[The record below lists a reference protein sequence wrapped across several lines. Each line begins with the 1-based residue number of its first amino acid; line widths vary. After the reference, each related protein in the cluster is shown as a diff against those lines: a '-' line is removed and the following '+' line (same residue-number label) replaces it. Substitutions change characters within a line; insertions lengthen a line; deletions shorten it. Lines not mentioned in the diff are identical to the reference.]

1 MGNVSAKK
9 FLTWVFDNMAWFIL
23 GALLLVFS
31 LTVDGFAQWPIFRN
45 ILSHAIFIG
54 ILALA
59 QAMCIISGEM
69 DLSVESVMA
78 LSAVLTAYLAGT
90 STDASGL
97 YMNGISTLIIVIGLG
112 IAVGLFNSFFIVK
125 LKIDSFII
133 TLAGYL
139 GFRAVGLVITGGRGV
154 LNISPDIVA
163 VARASVGPIPMFVII
178 MVTLYAIFYW
188 MLNRTRFGR
197 YIYYVGDNEEAA
209 NNAGIR
215 VKRVLTGVFI
225 MSGALAAIAG
235 WLLAARTNGSSPSL
249 GTGMLFEAMAA
260 VVIGGVSLQG
270 GVGKLTG
277 VFAGA
282 LLLSSISTVI
292 AIVGMNPFYMN
303 IIRGGLIIIAVT
315 LDIGISKART
325 RLMLS

>member
-1 MGNVSAKK
+1 MLK
-9 FLTWVFDNMAWFIL
+9 WVFDNMAWFIL
-23 GALLLVFS
+23 GAILLLFS
-31 LTVDGFAQWPIFRN
+31 LFVDGFAQWPIFRN

-54 ILALA
+54 ILAIAEAL
-59 QAMCIISGEM
+59 CIISGEM

-78 LSAVLTAYLAGT
+78 LSAVLTAFLAGL
-90 STDASGL
+90 SADASGL
-97 YMNGISTLIIVIGLG
+97 RMNGISTLAIVVGIGAII
-112 IAVGLFNSFFIVK
+112 GLFNGFFVVRMRINSFIV
-125 LKIDSFII
+125 

-139 GFRAVGLVITGGRGV
+139 AFRAVGLVVTGGRGV

-163 VARASVGPIPMFVII
+163 VARTSLGPIPMFVII
-178 MVTLYAIFYW
+178 MVAFYAGFHW
-188 MLNRTRFGR
+188 MLKNTRFGR
-197 YIYYVGDNEEAA
+197 YVYYVGDSKEAA
-209 NNAGIR
+209 FNAGIR
-215 VKRVLTGVFI
+215 VDRVLYGVFI
-225 MSGALAAIAG
+225 LSGILSAVAG

-249 GTGMLFEAMAA
+249 GMGMLFEAMAA

-292 AIVGMNPFYMN
+292 AIIGMNPYYMN

-315 LDIGISKART
+315 LDIAIRNVRAR
-325 RLMLS
+325 LV

>member
-1 MGNVSAKK
+1 MRSLSKRK
-9 FLTWVFDNMAWFIL
+9 MLTWIFDNLAWLIL
-23 GALLLVFS
+23 GGLLLVFS
-31 LTVDGFAQWPIFRN
+31 FTIDGFAQWPIFRN

-90 STDASGL
+90 SADASGL
-97 YMNGISTLIIVIGLG
+97 HMNGISTLAIVLGVGVLIGL
-112 IAVGLFNSFFIVK
+112 LNSYFIVE
-125 LKIDSFII
+125 LKIDSFIV

-139 GFRAVGLVITGGRGV
+139 AFRAVGLVITGGRGV

-178 MVTLYAIFYW
+178 MVTLYAVFYW
-188 MLNRTRFGR
+188 MLNRTRFGK
-197 YIYYVGDNEEAA
+197 YIYYVGDSEEAA

-215 VKRVLTGVFI
+215 VKRVLVGVFVL
-225 MSGALAAIAG
+225 SGALAALGG

-249 GTGMLFEAMAA
+249 GMGMLFEAMAA

-315 LDIGISKART
+315 LDIVIRRART
-325 RLMLS
+325 RLMLT